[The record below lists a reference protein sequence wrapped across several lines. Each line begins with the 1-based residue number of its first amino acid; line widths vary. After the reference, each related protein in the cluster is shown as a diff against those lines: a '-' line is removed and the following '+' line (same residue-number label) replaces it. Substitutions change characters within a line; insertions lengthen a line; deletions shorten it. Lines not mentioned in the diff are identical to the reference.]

1 VTRANQVA
9 STDWLI
15 DAVYAGDPPLA
26 PEAALQTLISRLRNV
41 LRRVEGLAVVTSP
54 SGYRLEVG
62 PEAVDVLVWEDLLRR
77 AGQAAGD
84 PRGAA
89 DLLAQALALWRGPAY
104 GDFADEHF
112 AAAEVARL
120 SELHVVALENRAEL
134 LLRAGEPGE
143 AVLPLSDLVRAH
155 PFRERPV
162 RLLML
167 AQHRLGRTV
176 EALGT
181 FQEFRARLAD
191 ELGLDPS
198 PPAARPANPDCQH

>member
-1 VTRANQVA
+1 M
-9 STDWLI
+9 
-15 DAVYAGDPPLA
+15 
-26 PEAALQTLISRLRNV
+26 
-41 LRRVEGLAVVTSP
+41 TSP

-89 DLLAQALALWRGPAY
+89 DLVAQALALWRGPAS

-176 EALGT
+176 EALDT

-198 PPAARPANPDCQH
+198 PELLALQTRIVNIDPSLDLNRPGVSGELDVPRVARSRVAG